1 MFIIIKNFVSLFLM
15 IESDDV
21 KNCSG
26 GEKKAGNRHINS
38 SQLHSRDEVINSA
51 FITFQ

>member
-1 MFIIIKNFVSLFLM
+1 M

-26 GEKKAGNRHINS
+26 GEKAGNRHINS

>member
-1 MFIIIKNFVSLFLM
+1 M

-21 KNCSG
+21 KNCS

-38 SQLHSRDEVINSA
+38 SQLHSRDEVVHSA